1 MAILQKDVADE
12 RGRMTDQPIAQRSLS
27 IPPGTRQHLPLRLHQ
42 QSGRTPHAQ
51 RGMSESQLYDI
62 FDDFPRP
69 KYPFPDIIPDYLEQL
84 RVEADRWI
92 DEDCLFNG
100 PADRTRHKRHRFT
113 DLSACSMPY
122 LTYAE
127 QLPPSRYTCF
137 GAILDDYLDHTGRN
151 ETLAVGDRIRDCL
164 RGRVTPGPDE
174 HGFYRQFRFVYDDA
188 RAAEVPESIYDRFV
202 TAIDHLV
209 TAYADEKKW
218 KETDTPPPLPVY
230 TTLRIRTAGVIP
242 YCEYTALQHDY
253 RNLPESV
260 LTHPHIRRLHELV
273 SELVGLHNDFYSF
286 PRELTRH
293 GDVINIVAV
302 LAREHSICYED
313 AWYAAMELH
322 NSVLREFVV
331 LQQNLPDFGPW
342 QDTTERY
349 VTALSI
355 NIQGCNTWHQ
365 RTSRRYTPGAYVE
378 PVDNRPP

>member
-1 MAILQKDVADE
+1 MPDRAPRV
-12 RGRMTDQPIAQRSLS
+12 
-27 IPPGTRQHLPLRLHQ
+27 
-42 QSGRTPHAQ
+42 Q
-51 RGMSESQLYDI
+51 RGMCETQLYDI
-62 FDDFPRP
+62 FADFPRP
-69 KYPFPDIIPDYLEQL
+69 KYPFPHIMPDYVERL
-84 RVEADRWI
+84 RVEADTWI
-92 DEDCLFNG
+92 DQDCSFNG
-100 PADRTRHKRHRFT
+100 PADRKRHKRHRFS
-113 DLSACSMPY
+113 DLSAFSMPY

-137 GAILDDYLDHTGRN
+137 GAILDDYLDHTGRT

-164 RGRVTPGPDE
+164 CGRVTPGPDE
-174 HGFYRQFRFVYDDA
+174 HGFHRQFRLVYDDA

-218 KETDTPPPLPVY
+218 KAIDTPPPLPVY
-230 TTLRIRTAGVIP
+230 TALRVHTAGVIP

-253 RNLPESV
+253 RDLPESV

-273 SELVGLHNDFYSF
+273 SALVGLQNDFYSF
-286 PRELTRH
+286 PRELTRR

-302 LAREHSICYED
+302 LAREQAICYED

-322 NSVLREFVV
+322 DFTLREFIV

-342 QDTTERY
+342 QDTAERY

-365 RTSRRYTPGAYVE
+365 RTSRRYAPGSYVE
-378 PVDNRPP
+378 PPARRQPTQSKSEDVGRCAYQAHDPARRGAGK